1 MWPARVEVAHRGL
14 LSMNHL
20 AEETVSMFD
29 FGSFFEAF
37 LSLFQDFFT
46 FLQDFLGGLFGGGL
60 PGL

>member
-1 MWPARVEVAHRGL
+1 
-14 LSMNHL
+14 
-20 AEETVSMFD
+20 MFD

-37 LSLFQDFFT
+37 LSLFQNFFT